1 MLGLKGDALNL
12 NTDEVIT
19 SNPDDRM
26 KWDIGKG
33 EKVDGGKRDKLS
45 EIGHGQ
51 VPFMG
56 DEATA
61 AAVSIARVTQRATVS
76 FAQLRRVSLGTG
88 HSTNAEWCF
97 AQPRGVH
104 KQYATITLI
113 LAPRMMMTAYGEVHP
128 SRLRLLRLALYPG
141 SSWSTNVRNRIPAIS
156 STACGRSKTR

>member
-1 MLGLKGDALNL
+1 MLDTALNGHIL
-12 NTDEVIT
+12 GAIRQL
-19 SNPDDRM
+19 RM
-26 KWDIGKG
+26 LMI
-33 EKVDGGKRDKLS
+33 VNQLQFCR
-45 EIGHGQ
+45 HGQ
-51 VPFMG
+51 FV
-56 DEATA
+56 ATGVDLL
-61 AAVSIARVTQRATVS
+61 AVDSDYKIR
-76 FAQLRRVSLGTG
+76 
-88 HSTNAEWCF
+88 EWCF